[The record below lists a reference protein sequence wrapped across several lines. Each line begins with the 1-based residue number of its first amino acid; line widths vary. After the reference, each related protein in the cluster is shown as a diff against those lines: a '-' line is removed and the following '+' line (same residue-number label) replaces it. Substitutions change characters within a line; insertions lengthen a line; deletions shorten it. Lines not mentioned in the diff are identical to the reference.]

1 MGNKNSC
8 AVKNLLGIHEI
19 EEILTYLVN
28 VNGGGG
34 LGGMPQEKVTETK
47 LRNGNASSEE

>member
-1 MGNKNSC
+1 VGNKNSC
-8 AVKNLLGIHEI
+8 GVRNLLGIHEI

-34 LGGMPQEKVTETK
+34 LGGMPQEKVTETQTK
-47 LRNGNASSEE
+47 EWQCFF